1 MTVVSGRLSQ
11 ARIMAVE
18 MFLGPD
24 HMAMRVVLVVI
35 GEGSLM
41 GLGVFCYAAG
51 VCPWGFVDGGR

>member
-1 MTVVSGRLSQ
+1 
-11 ARIMAVE
+11 MAVE